1 MKKILIYGLKE
12 PIGGVEKIIT
22 LYTDNFPDKEIACDY
37 IIFGTSF
44 SLETKIREKGGRV
57 FYLPNRIKRRKEYF
71 EKLNSIFLEN
81 KYDVVWANFPG
92 LTNIDVIKLGKKYG
106 VPVRIAHSHGSS
118 LFWSGIIM
126 KYPVIL
132 FHNINKPKI
141 DKYATDF
148 WACSEKA
155 GEFMFPKKLHGK
167 IRVIN
172 NAVDT
177 SVFFKDCETRNKTRK
192 ELGVENDL
200 VVCHVARMSPE
211 KNQGFL
217 LEVFEKLLQKQSNSK
232 LLFVGDGEL
241 KEQLYKKA
249 RELGIIDNIIFVGF
263 KEDASAYYKAS
274 DVFLLTSLSE
284 GLSLVTV
291 EAQACGVPCVVSR
304 GVPKIAD
311 VTGFVEFVGLDKS
324 PEEWADAILEMSDKE
339 IPDPS
344 SAVKKAG
351 YDIKA
356 AAERVYQF
364 FIDGYFAD

>member
-22 LYTDNFPDKEIACDY
+22 SYANNFPDKEVACDY

-71 EKLNSIFLEN
+71 EKLNSIFRDN
-81 KYDVVWANFPG
+81 KYAAVWANFSG
-92 LTNIDVIKLGKKYG
+92 LTNIDVLKFGKKYG
-106 VPVRIAHSHGSS
+106 VPVRIAHSHVAALSWPS
-118 LFWSGIIM
+118 VIM

-141 DKYATDF
+141 DRYATDF
-148 WACSEKA
+148 WACSKKA
-155 GEFMFPKKLHGK
+155 GEFMFPKKLYDGIK
-167 IRVIN
+167 VIN

-177 SVFFKDCETRNKTRK
+177 SVFFADCETRNKTRK

-200 VVCHVARMSPE
+200 VVCHVARMCYE

-217 LEVFEKLLQKQSNSK
+217 LEAFERLLQKKSDSK

-241 KEQLYKKA
+241 KELLYEKA
-249 RELGIIDNIIFVGF
+249 RALGIVDNIIFVGF

-274 DVFLLTSLSE
+274 DVFLLTSFSE

-291 EAQACGVPCVVSR
+291 EAQACGVPCVVSQ

-311 VTGFVEFVGLDKS
+311 VTGFVKFVDLDKS
-324 PEEWADAILEMSDKE
+324 AEEWADAILEMSDKR
-339 IPDPS
+339 IDSPTLS
-344 SAVKKAG
+344 VKKAG
-351 YDIKA
+351 YDIKS
-356 AAERVYQF
+356 ESEKIYQF
-364 FIDGYFAD
+364 FTGGCFR

>member
-12 PIGGVEKIIT
+12 PVGGVEKIIT
-22 LYTDNFPDKEIACDY
+22 SYANDFPDKEVICDY

-44 SLETKIREKGGRV
+44 SLETKIREKGGRA

-71 EKLNSIFLEN
+71 EKLNSIFLNN
-81 KYDVVWANFPG
+81 KYDAVWANFSG
-92 LTNIDVIKLGKKYG
+92 LTNIDVLKFGKKYG
-106 VPVRIAHSHGSS
+106 VPVRIAHSHVTALSWSS
-118 LFWSGIIM
+118 VIM

-141 DKYATDF
+141 HKYATDF
-148 WACSEKA
+148 WACSKKA
-155 GEFMFPKKLHGK
+155 GKFMFPKKLYDRIK
-167 IRVIN
+167 VIN

-177 SVFFKDCETRNKTRK
+177 SVFFDDCETRNKTRK
-192 ELGVENDL
+192 ELGVEKNL
-200 VVCHVARMSPE
+200 VVCHVARMCYE

-217 LEVFEKLLQKQSNSK
+217 LEVFERLLQKKSDSK

-241 KEQLYKKA
+241 KESLYEKA
-249 RELGIIDNIIFVGF
+249 RALGIIDNIIFVGF

-291 EAQACGVPCVVSR
+291 EAQACGVPCVVSQ

-311 VTGFVEFVGLDKS
+311 VTGFVKFVGLDKS
-324 PEEWADAILEMSDKE
+324 AEEWADAILEMSDKR
-339 IPDPS
+339 IDSPTLS
-344 SAVKKAG
+344 VKKAG
-351 YDIKA
+351 YDIKS
-356 AAERVYQF
+356 ESEKIYQF
-364 FIDGYFAD
+364 FTGGCFR

>member
-1 MKKILIYGLKE
+1 MKKFLIYGLKE
-12 PIGGVEKIIT
+12 PVGGVEKIIT
-22 LYTDNFPDKEIACDY
+22 SYINNFPDKEVVCDY

-71 EKLNSIFLEN
+71 EKLNSIFLNN
-81 KYDVVWANFPG
+81 KYDAVWANFSG
-92 LTNIDVIKLGKKYG
+92 LTNIDVLKFGKKYG
-106 VPVRIAHSHGSS
+106 VPVRIAHSHVTALSWSS
-118 LFWSGIIM
+118 VIM

-155 GEFMFPKKLHGK
+155 GKFMFPEKIHGK
-167 IRVIN
+167 IRIIN

-177 SVFFKDCETRNKTRK
+177 SVFFNDCETRNKTRK
-192 ELGVENDL
+192 ELGVEEDL
-200 VVCHVARMSPE
+200 VVCHVARMCYE

-217 LEVFEKLLQKQSNSK
+217 LEVFEKLLQKKSNSK

-241 KEQLYKKA
+241 KEQLYEKA
-249 RELGIIDNIIFVGF
+249 RALGIIDNIIFAGF

-274 DVFLLTSLSE
+274 DVFVLTSLSE
-284 GLSLVTV
+284 GLPLVTG
-291 EAQACGVPCVVSR
+291 EAQACGVPCVVSQ

-311 VTGFVEFVGLDKS
+311 VTGFVKFVGLDKS
-324 PEEWADAILEMSDKE
+324 AEEWADAILEMSDKE
-339 IPDPS
+339 IPEPS
-344 SAVKKAG
+344 SAIKNASF
-351 YDIKA
+351 DIKS
-356 AAERVYQF
+356 ESEKIYQF
-364 FIDGYFAD
+364 FTGGCFR